1 MMRRVGSKFSDT
13 LRSCSGSW
21 MKKCLA
27 VISANLEPYNLIK
40 FLAVSHNNK
49 YEKGSQVSRQFF
61 FFPCKNKELAA
72 FEKFHTEK
80 FSSDVT

>member
-61 FFPCKNKELAA
+61 FFPAKIKNWQPLKS
-72 FEKFHTEK
+72 FIQKSFP
-80 FSSDVT
+80 VM

>member
-1 MMRRVGSKFSDT
+1 
-13 LRSCSGSW
+13 

-27 VISANLEPYNLIK
+27 VISANLELYNLIK

-61 FFPCKNKELAA
+61 FSLQK
-72 FEKFHTEK
+72 
-80 FSSDVT
+80 

>member
-1 MMRRVGSKFSDT
+1 
-13 LRSCSGSW
+13 

-61 FFPCKNKELAA
+61 FSLQK
-72 FEKFHTEK
+72 
-80 FSSDVT
+80 

>member
-1 MMRRVGSKFSDT
+1 MRRVGSKFSDT

-40 FLAVSHNNK
+40 FLAVSHNNNMK
-49 YEKGSQVSRQFF
+49 KAVRFLDNF
-61 FFPCKNKELAA
+61 FFPAKIKNWQPLKS
-72 FEKFHTEK
+72 FIQKSFP
-80 FSSDVT
+80 VM